1 MQKNIILIILY
12 NMTQSKRIGGK
23 AIAEGTYGC
32 VFKPQL
38 ICDNKNI
45 RQDGIVSKLGLKK
58 DMEDEMKLITQFST
72 ILATI
77 PNNKNYFIAANTS
90 ICNPKKLDSLIDLND
105 FDNKCA
111 ILNEK
116 GIKKQNVNNPNI
128 LKNLKIIN
136 IPDGGVDLLYFIKN
150 NPLTK
155 ATFNKIN
162 TSLIDLLN
170 NGITPMN
177 KKNIL
182 HLDLKMENILIDTQY
197 KIRIIDWGLSSI
209 INQGKIPKMYSNS
222 WSFQYNCL
230 PSAIILGQKFKLFLK
245 KMLNYIY
252 YSKLIDNKDIQPSD
266 IITRHN
272 IEIIL
277 NKYILDIINA
287 SGSSKTHYEYFITIF
302 SKIKDENEISIKK
315 FVLDYLTNI
324 VMNYISIDNSRD
336 NISSKNSI
344 IYAINYN
351 NKNNNINTLDTSH
364 YKDDINYIFNSN
376 LYFNEVFRY
385 NVDIWGFLICY
396 LNLLLLNDLFL
407 KNDDN
412 TRKFE
417 SKLQGILKKYMLNDA
432 YSVNKINI
440 PELTNALK
448 LLSFKEFKSA
458 IPIRGGYSINNKSN
472 NKSNNKYKKN
482 TRKSTRKHTQ
492 KIYTKKNI

>member
-1 MQKNIILIILY
+1 
-12 NMTQSKRIGGK
+12 MTQSKRIGGK

-38 ICDNKNI
+38 ICDGKNI

-72 ILATI
+72 ILASI
-77 PNNKNYFIAANTS
+77 PNNKNYFIASNTS
-90 ICNPKKLDSLIDLND
+90 ICNPKKLDPLIDLND

-111 ILNEK
+111 ILNKK
-116 GIKKQNVNNPNI
+116 GIKKENVNNPNI

-150 NPLTK
+150 NRLTK

-162 TSLIDLLN
+162 TSLIELLN
-170 NGITPMN
+170 NAIIPMN

-197 KIRIIDWGLSSI
+197 KIRIIDWGLSTI
-209 INQGKIPKMYSNS
+209 INSGKIPEMYSNS

-252 YSKLIDNKDIQPSD
+252 YTKLIDNKDIQPAD

-277 NKYILDIINA
+277 DKYILDIVNA
-287 SGSSKTHYEYFITIF
+287 SGSSKSHYEYFITIF
-302 SKIKDENEISIKK
+302 SKINDENDISIKK

-324 VMNYISIDNSRD
+324 VMKYISIDNSKV
-336 NISSKNSI
+336 NITNNNI
-344 IYAINYN
+344 VYAINYN
-351 NKNNNINTLDTSH
+351 NKNITDINALNTSH
-364 YKDDINYIFNSN
+364 YKNDINYIFNSN
-376 LYFNEVFRY
+376 LYFNEIFRY

-396 LNLLLLNDLFL
+396 SNLLVLNDLFL

-417 SKLQGILKKYMLNDA
+417 FKLQEILKKYMLNDA

-440 PELTNALK
+440 QELTNDLK
-448 LLSFKEFKSA
+448 LLSFKEFKTA
-458 IPIRGGYSINNKSN
+458 LPIRGGYSINNKN
-472 NKSNNKYKKN
+472 NRKYKKISRKP
-482 TRKSTRKHTQ
+482 TRKYTKKIYKKTYQ
-492 KIYTKKNI
+492 KIYK